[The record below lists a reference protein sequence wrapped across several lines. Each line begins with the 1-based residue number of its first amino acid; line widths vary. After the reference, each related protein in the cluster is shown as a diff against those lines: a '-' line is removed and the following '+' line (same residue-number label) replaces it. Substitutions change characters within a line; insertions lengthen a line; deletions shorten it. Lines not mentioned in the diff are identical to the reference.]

1 MGTERLPPALP
12 RQPRLSASATVP
24 GSGASGCRS
33 LASIPP
39 GGGAGGSRGTSAGRA
54 LSGFLRMR
62 CLGKHRGGVAKSPGL
77 GVVLP
82 VFESQ
87 SSGSDCV
94 ISSQSV
100 HLLDPQFP
108 HLRSG
113 GNKNTCS
120 VGRWE
125 E

>member
-12 RQPRLSASATVP
+12 RQPRLSASAAVP

-39 GGGAGGSRGTSAGRA
+39 GGGAGGSRGPRAGRA

-82 VFESQ
+82 VFES
-87 SSGSDCV
+87 
-94 ISSQSV
+94 
-100 HLLDPQFP
+100 
-108 HLRSG
+108 
-113 GNKNTCS
+113 
-120 VGRWE
+120 
-125 E
+125 